1 MAPVFSEDSTVT
13 FYVPGSGVWTNYI
26 DGEKFQGGKWYTR
39 TYGYKALPLLVRPNS
54 IIAEGKA
61 EGQIVYDYGKNVTLK
76 VYEME
81 EGVLASC
88 EIFDAGCR
96 SVLKAVVEKKD
107 KTVTIETETLDGSFC
122 VCLMGIDE
130 ATEILGGSMEK
141 TDDGLMIRPDGSE
154 KITVRL

>member
-1 MAPVFSEDSTVT
+1 
-13 FYVPGSGVWTNYI
+13 
-26 DGEKFQGGKWYTR
+26 
-39 TYGYKALPLLVRPNS
+39 
-54 IIAEGKA
+54 
-61 EGQIVYDYGKNVTLK
+61 
-76 VYEME
+76 ME
-81 EGVLASC
+81 EGVPASC

-107 KTVTIETETLDGSFC
+107 KTVTIETEVLDGSFC